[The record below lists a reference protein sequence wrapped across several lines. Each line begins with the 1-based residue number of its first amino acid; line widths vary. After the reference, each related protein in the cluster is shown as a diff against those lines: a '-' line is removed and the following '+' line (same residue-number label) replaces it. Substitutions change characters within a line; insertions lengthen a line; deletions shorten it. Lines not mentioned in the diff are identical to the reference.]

1 VRIASPGK
9 RSKPVAHNA
18 HSIPVTETVTD
29 SENFAWD
36 PFGTLHKAL
45 WIGGAQWAGKS
56 TVSNIL
62 ADRHNLTA
70 YHYDY
75 HDARAHTDRRIAQHV
90 RNGGQSRELFD
101 PEDWVRRTP
110 AELAA
115 DCLDGS
121 FPVRLPYVFDDLR
134 ALTGPRPILAE
145 GIGLRPD
152 ALAPLL
158 DAPDRMIVMVPTEEF
173 RQHQL
178 RALPRAGTLTHNVT
192 DRDKA
197 QANRVTRDR
206 LLADDAVRKAR
217 EHGIRVL
224 EVTGHRNAEAIADE
238 VASHFTRY
246 LC

>member
-1 VRIASPGK
+1 
-9 RSKPVAHNA
+9 
-18 HSIPVTETVTD
+18 VTETATD
-29 SENFAWD
+29 SVPENFDWD

-56 TVSNIL
+56 TISRIL
-62 ADRHNLTA
+62 AERHGLTA

-75 HDARAHTDRRIAQHV
+75 HDARTHMDRRLARQIRV
-90 RNGGQSRELFD
+90 GGGPQQLFD

-110 AELAA
+110 AQLAA
-115 DCLDGS
+115 DCLDGT

-152 ALAPLL
+152 ALAPLVN
-158 DAPDRMIVMVPTEEF
+158 APDQMIVMVPTEDF

-178 RALPRAGTLTHNVT
+178 RTLPRAGALTHNVS

-197 QANRVTRDR
+197 QSNRVARDR
-206 LLADDAVRKAR
+206 LLAADAVHKAR
-217 EHGIRVL
+217 DHGIRVL
-224 EVTGHRNAEAIADE
+224 EVDGTRDAEAVADE
-238 VASHFTRY
+238 VASHFARH
-246 LC
+246 LPRL